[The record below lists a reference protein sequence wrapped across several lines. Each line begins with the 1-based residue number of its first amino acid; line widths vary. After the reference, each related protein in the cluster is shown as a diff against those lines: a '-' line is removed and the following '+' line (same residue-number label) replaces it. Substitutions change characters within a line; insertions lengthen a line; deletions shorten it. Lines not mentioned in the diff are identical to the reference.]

1 MLKCVGRLMT
11 LAAVFGCV
19 LSASATIVVDT
30 VTVGNPGNPGELS
43 GAGVG
48 YYGFGPDRIC
58 GGVDYVYE
66 MGKYE
71 ITAGQYTEFLN
82 AVAQTDTYALY
93 SPGMCT
99 GEFQCGIHRSGSP
112 GSYTYSVGED
122 WAKRPVLHI
131 EWQDTL
137 RFANWMHNG
146 QPSGAQGLSTTED
159 GSYYLNGA
167 TEPDQLRQ
175 VTRQPDATWVLPN
188 EDEWYKSAYHKN
200 DGVTGNYWMWPVQ
213 CSMPDIPDNG
223 NPDGDSGHS
232 ANYCDGDATIGPPY
246 WTSEV
251 GYFSLSASPYGTY
264 DQGGNAWEYVETL
277 EGDPG
282 HEIPIMR
289 GFCFYWLDFGAPAM
303 LAGVRFEGGWSGAS
317 VDVMGFRLAQ
327 VPEPATL
334 TLLAL
339 AGVAVW
345 RRR

>member
-1 MLKCVGRLMT
+1 MFKCIGSLVT

-43 GAGVG
+43 GESA
-48 YYGFGPDRIC
+48 YWGFGPDRIC
-58 GGVDYVYE
+58 GGVDYVFE
-66 MGKYE
+66 MGTYE
-71 ITAGQYTEFLN
+71 ITASEYTEFLN
-82 AVAQTDTYALY
+82 AVAQTDTYGLY
-93 SPGMCT
+93 SSGMGS

-122 WAKRPVLHI
+122 WAKRPVVHI
-131 EWQDTL
+131 QWEDTL

-200 DGVTGNYWMWPVQ
+200 DGVTGNYWQWPMQ
-213 CSMPDIPDNG
+213 FSLPDLPNNG
-223 NPDGDSGHS
+223 NPEGDTGHS
-232 ANYCDGDATIGPPY
+232 ANYYDGDVTIGAPY

-264 DQGGNAWEYVETL
+264 DQGGNAWEFVETL
-277 EGDPG
+277 KYSPYGSEPA
-282 HEIPIMR
+282 IR
-289 GFCFYWLDFGAPAM
+289 GFCSFWLDANAAAM
-303 LAGVRFEGGWSGAS
+303 LAGCRMSAGWGGMISQ
-317 VDVMGFRLAQ
+317 VMGFRVAQ

-339 AGVAVW
+339 GGLSLL